1 MIPFR
6 YSKTEEKLSGQA
18 KSLLNV
24 VEHLS
29 EDTTKLHDKLDT
41 VKTITKNNTETS
53 TQFQNSYIPK
63 LQSMGTNVF
72 NQIHTQNNLIKQF
85 MDNYLKKYSTEQSI
99 IETLQ
104 SNLLQLDTDSQNHIK
119 ELEKQIIQ
127 SYELNKSNNETFK
140 ISIQDI
146 LNNYYAENLKF
157 TETVVLKSLENYK
170 EISKDNLKRYEKHS
184 ELIKTSVKNTDSKT
198 KEFAKEISQ
207 HLMDLETKMIDFKSN
222 YDTVLDETREF
233 LLSKFQQIDSL
244 RKENQNFETD
254 VTKTAQIVNDY
265 SNKSDQMLK
274 ETVTV
279 VDLMKTDIKTS
290 INTSQD
296 QYISLIHSIQA
307 NEISNQER
315 VASNLSRVNGDLHN
329 YLKQSTK
336 FKDDTLGELET
347 LNGVG
352 GMIKTNVMESSGAL
366 EVLQREGVKMLQ
378 DATEVNLDNN
388 NCLREFIQ
396 NEVLEHTS
404 DFRKF
409 INEEI
414 QLEYKATGKNI
425 FCLSLFPKSSSTS
438 PMLRSNL

>member
-1 MIPFR
+1 MFPFR

-29 EDTTKLHDKLDT
+29 EDTSKLHDKLDT
-41 VKTITKNNTETS
+41 VKTITKNNTQSS

-63 LQSMGTNVF
+63 LQAMGTNVF

-85 MDNYLKKYSTEQSI
+85 MDNYLKKIGTEQSI

-104 SNLLQLDTDSQNHIK
+104 SDLLQLDTDRENHIK
-119 ELEKQIIQ
+119 KLQNQIIQ
-127 SYELNKSNNETFK
+127 SYEQNKSNNEHFK
-140 ISIQDI
+140 ISIHDI

-157 TETVVLKSLENYK
+157 TETVVLKSLEKYQ
-170 EISKDNLKRYEKHS
+170 EISKDDLKRYEKHS
-184 ELIKTSVKNTDSKT
+184 ELIKTSVKQTDSKT

-207 HLMDLETKMIDFKSN
+207 HLMELETKMIDFKSN

-233 LLSKFQQIDSL
+233 LLSKFEQIDSL
-244 RKENQNFETD
+244 RKENENFQTN
-254 VTKTAQIVNDY
+254 VTKTAQIVNEY
-265 SNKSDQMLK
+265 TNKSDQMLK

-279 VDLMKTDIKTS
+279 VDSMKTDIKKS

-296 QYISLIHSIQA
+296 EYISLIHSIQA

-315 VASNLSRVNGDLHN
+315 VATNLSLINGDLHD
-329 YLKQSTK
+329 YLKESTK
-336 FKDDTLGELET
+336 FKDETLVELET
-347 LNGVG
+347 LNSVG
-352 GMIKTNVMESSGAL
+352 GIIKTNVMESSGAL
-366 EVLQREGVKMLQ
+366 QVLQEERVNMLQ

-388 NCLREFIQ
+388 NCLREFVQI
-396 NEVLEHTS
+396 EVREHTS
-404 DFRKF
+404 DFQKF

-414 QLEYKATGKNI
+414 QLEYKATGKII
-425 FCLSLFPKSSSTS
+425 F
-438 PMLRSNL
+438 